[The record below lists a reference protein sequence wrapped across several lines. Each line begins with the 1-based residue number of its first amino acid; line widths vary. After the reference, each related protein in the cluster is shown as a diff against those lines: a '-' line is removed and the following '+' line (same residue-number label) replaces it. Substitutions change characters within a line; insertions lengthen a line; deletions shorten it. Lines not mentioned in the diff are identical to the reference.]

1 MPSLD
6 VDAGGDAGVASDAGD
21 VVTDE
26 PGSPGDRRLRT
37 ELSGLDRLE
46 LGGDGPR
53 QSTGRRIWR
62 LTWPKVAAVALALGI
77 WQVAVWLEW
86 KPEYALASPGDAC
99 SSLWEL
105 VREGTLWTA
114 LDITLRRALGGFA
127 VALVIGVVIGTLV
140 AGIEPVRIA
149 VGSLITGLQT
159 MPSIAWFPLAILLF
173 GRNEHA
179 ITFVV
184 VLGAAPSIA
193 NGLITGIDQI
203 PPILRRAGRVL
214 GARGPSEYRHVV
226 LPAALP
232 SFVGGLKQGWAFAW
246 RSLMAGEL
254 LVIIRGKASL
264 GYLLTVNR
272 DLNDSAGLI
281 AVMIAILIVGIVVD
295 TVFFGTL
302 DRAIRRR
309 WGLLDTA

>member
-1 MPSLD
+1 MPNDLD
-6 VDAGGDAGVASDAGD
+6 VAVVESTDPGGHLG
-21 VVTDE
+21 
-26 PGSPGDRRLRT
+26 T

-46 LGGDGPR
+46 LGGDAPR
-53 QSTGRRIWR
+53 RSTGRRIWS
-62 LTWPKVAAVALALGI
+62 LTWPKLAAIALGLGI
-77 WQVAVWLEW
+77 WQTAVWLEW
-86 KPEYALASPGDAC
+86 KPPYALASPADSFGKLRD
-99 SSLWEL
+99 L
-105 VREGTLWTA
+105 VSEGTLWTA
-114 LDITLRRALGGFA
+114 LDITLRRAAGGFA
-127 VALVIGVVIGTLV
+127 VALVLGVVVGTLV
-140 AGIEPVRIA
+140 AGIKPVRVA

-173 GRNEHA
+173 GRSEHA

-214 GARGPSEYRHVV
+214 GARGPSEYRYVV

-232 SFVGGLKQGWAFAW
+232 SFIGGLKQGWAFAW

-302 DRAIRRR
+302 DRAVRRR
-309 WGLLDTA
+309 WGLVETAT